1 MQGMKNELSSISF
14 WNLQMFYMFYM
25 AAVLTK
31 VYEGFIVSERDSLTS
46 IVRSTVPG
54 RHGTHLSSSWQFIGR
69 ESRQGMLWAFE
80 TSKPS
85 PQWYTPSNKATPL
98 NPFPNSSTDQ
108 Y

>member
-54 RHGTHLSSSWQFIGR
+54 RHGTHLSSS
-69 ESRQGMLWAFE
+69 
-80 TSKPS
+80 
-85 PQWYTPSNKATPL
+85 
-98 NPFPNSSTDQ
+98 
-108 Y
+108 